1 MTAILVVEPRFFWHL
16 HDEHNQQV
24 PRDNNPVQPGNYY
37 IVSDSEQI
45 LFFVLIFAFSL
56 SLIFFGI

>member
-1 MTAILVVEPRFFWHL
+1 LLLNLDFFWHL

-24 PRDNNPVQPGNYY
+24 PRDNNLVQPGNYY